1 MASRA
6 AGVVK
11 RHPLITFFVLAY
23 AVAWAFVPFGS
34 FGAFGPMVAALV
46 VVPLTQ
52 GRAGLREL
60 GSRLVRW
67 RVRWFWYLVALGL
80 PLAIHLLTAGLH
92 TAAGDDGWSVRAAS
106 VSAALLTFLVR
117 LVNPTDGPLGEEPG
131 WRGFALPGL
140 QSRYS
145 PLAATTILALLVAG
159 WHLPLFFLEEGG
171 LQPPVLVG
179 GLVTTVAVTYW
190 YAWLFNHSAGS
201 VLLVLMAHSIEG
213 SLQAQGWIYMG
224 VWCVAGVALIVFDPK
239 AWRRPV
245 DPRVVTS
252 LEAQHRPAAA
262 VASLP
267 DSQRK

>member
-1 MASRA
+1 MASRVA
-6 AGVVK
+6 SVVR
-11 RHPLITFFVLAY
+11 RHPQITFFVLAY

-34 FGAFGPMVAALV
+34 FGAFGPLVAALIV
-46 VVPLTQ
+46 APLTR
-52 GRAGLREL
+52 GWAGLREL

-67 RVRWFWYLVALGL
+67 RLRWLWYLVALGL

-92 TAAGDDGWSVRAAS
+92 TAAGDDVPSVTAAS
-106 VSAALLTFLVR
+106 VSAAALTFLVR

-145 PLAATTILALLVAG
+145 PLAATTILALLVAS

-171 LQPPVLVG
+171 LQPPALVG
-179 GLVTTVAVTYW
+179 GLVTTIAVTYW
-190 YAWLFNHSAGS
+190 YAWLFNRTGGS
-201 VLLVLMAHSIEG
+201 VLMVVLAHSTEG
-213 SLQAQGWIYMG
+213 SVQADGWIYMG
-224 VWCVAGVALIVFDPK
+224 VWCVAAVGLIVCDRK

-252 LEAQHRPAAA
+252 PEAQHQPAA
-262 VASLP
+262 
-267 DSQRK
+267 R

>member
-6 AGVVK
+6 ASVVR
-11 RHPLITFFVLAY
+11 RHPQITFFVLAY
-23 AVAWAFVPFGS
+23 AVAWAFVPFGY
-34 FGAFGPMVAALV
+34 FGAFGPLAAALI
-46 VVPLTQ
+46 VVPLTR

-80 PLAIHLLTAGLH
+80 PLAIHFVTAGLH
-92 TAAGDDGWSVRAAS
+92 TAAGADVPSVTAAS
-106 VSAALLTFLVR
+106 VSAAALTFLVR
-117 LVNPTDGPLGEEPG
+117 LVNPADGPLGEEPG

-145 PLAATTILALLVAG
+145 PLAATTILALVVAG
-159 WHLPLFFLEEGG
+159 WHLPLFFHEEGG

-190 YAWLFNHSAGS
+190 YSWLFNRTGGS
-201 VLLVLMAHSIEG
+201 VLMVVLAHSIEG
-213 SLQAQGWIYMG
+213 SVQAEGWIYVG
-224 VWCVAGVALIVFDPK
+224 VWCVVAVGLIVCDRK

-252 LEAQHRPAAA
+252 PEAHYQPAA
-262 VASLP
+262 
-267 DSQRK
+267 R